1 MSASP
6 RGLWLRIRTIE
17 PSLVILWVELIWAT
31 VRGVLIPTIDLRAMA
46 LDVLFEVA
54 SVVVVVGRLPSLR
67 IQLASLSL
75 IPFIVNRWLS
85 I

>member
-1 MSASP
+1 MGASP

-46 LDVLFEVA
+46 LDVLFEVS
-54 SVVVVVGRLPSLR
+54 SVVVIGRLPSLR
-67 IQLASLSL
+67 IQLASLSQ
-75 IPFIVNRWLS
+75 IPFIVNSWLS